1 MYCLCW
7 SWTGEK
13 LKSLKLFW
21 AELRVGLSF
30 MKELELDS
38 IKIEKR
44 VSETILSV
52 AGVRR
57 NDSFIK
63 ELGV

>member
-1 MYCLCW
+1 M
-7 SWTGEK
+7 
-13 LKSLKLFW
+13 KSLKLFW